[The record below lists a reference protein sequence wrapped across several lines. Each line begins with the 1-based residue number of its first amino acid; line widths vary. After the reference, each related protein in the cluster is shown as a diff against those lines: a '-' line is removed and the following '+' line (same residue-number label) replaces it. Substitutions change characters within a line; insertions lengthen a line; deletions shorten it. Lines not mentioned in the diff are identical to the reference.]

1 MLRQVYLPKSAVT
14 GKLYLC
20 SMPGRFEPL
29 AQFQQEAEE
38 LKLAHILCLVPDK
51 EIAHL
56 SPDYLTAIQKGR
68 LPVKLWRFAI
78 SEFGK

>member
-1 MLRQVYLPKSAVT
+1 MLRQVQLPRPAVT

-20 SMPGRFEPL
+20 SMPGHREPL
-29 AQFQQEAEE
+29 AKFQKEAEE

-56 SPDYLTAIQKGR
+56 SPDYLTAI
-68 LPVKLWRFAI
+68 
-78 SEFGK
+78 